1 MDTEMNKDADTA
13 EEAGADLNPVGSP
26 LETALS
32 AAKIHDRK
40 LGDDIKVLHVTE
52 KTIIADYF
60 VICTGHSSTQIRALE
75 GDLEYELSRS
85 GVNPGHVE
93 GYSEANWICMDYH
106 SVIVHI
112 FNKENRGLYR
122 LEKLW
127 DDAEE
132 VDISEL
138 LTER

>member
-1 MDTEMNKDADTA
+1 M
-13 EEAGADLNPVGSP
+13 EEEINESGKIYAVSSP
-26 LETALS
+26 KELALS
-32 AAKIHDRK
+32 IAEILDRK
-40 LGDDIKVLHVTE
+40 LAEDIKVLHVTE

-60 VICTGHSSTQIRALE
+60 VIATGRSSTQIRALE
-75 GDLEYELSRS
+75 GDVEFEIEKS
-85 GVNPGHVE
+85 GLKVGHIE

-112 FNKENRGLYR
+112 FNKENRDLYR
-122 LEKLW
+122 IEKLW

-132 VDISEL
+132 IDISDV

>member
-1 MDTEMNKDADTA
+1 MDNNEKIIYPIATP
-13 EEAGADLNPVGSP
+13 EELASSIVKVLDGRMAHN
-26 LETALS
+26 
-32 AAKIHDRK
+32 IK
-40 LGDDIKVLHVTE
+40 LLHVTE

-60 VICTGHSSTQIRALE
+60 VICTGTSTTQIRALAGE
-75 GDLEYELSRS
+75 VEYRIGES
-85 GVNPGHVE
+85 GMKPGHVE
-93 GYSEANWICMDYH
+93 GEDTANWICMDYH

-112 FNKENRGLYR
+112 FSEENRDLYR

-132 VDISEL
+132 IDISDK